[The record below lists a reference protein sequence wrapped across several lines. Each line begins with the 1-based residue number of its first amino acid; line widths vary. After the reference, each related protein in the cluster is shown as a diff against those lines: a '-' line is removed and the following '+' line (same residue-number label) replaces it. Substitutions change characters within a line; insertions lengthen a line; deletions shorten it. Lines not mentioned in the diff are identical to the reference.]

1 MTMMRQALILLA
13 LLFPFTVQ
21 GQGGPKPTDPNIE
34 IVKRVQE
41 RLHANGYDIGPVDGV
56 LDLRT
61 QRAIAEFQ
69 LSQAL
74 PAGGTMD
81 DDTLKALGVDAA
93 EVQMLRAGAAPSE
106 SSASE
111 GQTAQPK

>member
-1 MTMMRQALILLA
+1 MTMMRLAWTLLA
-13 LLFPFTVQ
+13 ALFSMAAQAQTP
-21 GQGGPKPTDPNIE
+21 GGPKPTDPNIE

-81 DDTLKALGVDAA
+81 DDTLKALGVDIA
-93 EVQMLRAGAAPSE
+93 EVQMLRAGAE